1 MKNGKMKIAPASVIR
16 ASDSCPA
23 ILKRIRKT
31 SEFFRKLSL
40 KALKNWHQNRGAKR
54 LVVNRLADI
63 NGSESL
69 VRKVYGGR
77 PLEPKHFPL
86 ICRPYIR
93 AQAGWFPTHSGGMW
107 RIANH
112 EAWFI
117 LRPAQWRPSGRPA
130 RRKMRGGQGANGL
143 DTGGRGGRGQG
154 AWRDGCRGRRRG
166 HRALLG
172 RRCRLCHP
180 QCVHPCL

>member
-1 MKNGKMKIAPASVIR
+1 MKNGKMKMAPASVIR
-16 ASDSCPA
+16 ASDSDPA

-93 AQAGWFPTHSGGMW
+93 ARAGRFHTHSGGMW

-117 LRPAQWRPSGRPA
+117 LRPAQRRPRWPSGWTEGAGRARGKWLGYGRPGWPRSRSVA
-130 RRKMRGGQGANGL
+130 
-143 DTGGRGGRGQG
+143 
-154 AWRDGCRGRRRG
+154 
-166 HRALLG
+166 
-172 RRCRLCHP
+172 
-180 QCVHPCL
+180 